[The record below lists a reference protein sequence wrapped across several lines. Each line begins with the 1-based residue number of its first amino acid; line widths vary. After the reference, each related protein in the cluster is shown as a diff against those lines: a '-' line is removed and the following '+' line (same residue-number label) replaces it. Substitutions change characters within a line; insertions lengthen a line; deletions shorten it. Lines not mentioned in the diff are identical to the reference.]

1 MAPLLHPGHVG
12 QAAQATGAI
21 YAADHAPALVALTV
35 LPVAIMAAL
44 TALEA
49 GARGDFFAAARLRAA
64 YLATPPASRLAA
76 LGLAISATV
85 HLALALATHYG
96 GVLIA
101 VPFAL
106 DAVALLAVAGWATVL
121 PVPGWRTAGA
131 ALLSAGLIAY
141 VMALGMGL
149 EEFDLVGVATKLV
162 ELATLGLL
170 IAAAR
175 RPAQRGG
182 LYR

>member
-1 MAPLLHPGHVG
+1 MSPLLHPGHLGPAV
-12 QAAQATGAI
+12 QATGAVH
-21 YAADHAPALVALTV
+21 AADHGPALVALTV

-44 TALEA
+44 TALEV
-49 GARGDFFAAARLRAA
+49 GACADFPAAARLRAA
-64 YLATPPASRLAA
+64 YLAAPPVSRLAA

-85 HLALALATHYG
+85 HLALALTAPHG

-101 VPFAL
+101 VFFAL

-121 PVPGWRTAGA
+121 PVAGWRTAGA

-141 VMALGMGL
+141 VMAVGAGL